1 MRACSSAP
9 CSTLGWPN
17 EFSYV
22 ESIFYPAIIHQ
33 WVRGEFKNVLKLSI
47 SETCLLVFCCLLHCS
62 GHEPHVCAPLS
73 SFRGVHCAKLPLRSE
88 SRETRRSKIQPLT

>member
-1 MRACSSAP
+1 VRACSSAP

-17 EFSYV
+17 KFSYV

-47 SETCLLVFCCLLHCS
+47 SETCLLVFAVCCIAQAMSLM
-62 GHEPHVCAPLS
+62 CAHHLA
-73 SFRGVHCAKLPLRSE
+73 VSE
-88 SRETRRSKIQPLT
+88 ACIVQSCHWDQSQERLEDPRFSL